1 MSLSIRPV
9 LLGLTYNLLVM
20 VGFAVVYG
28 LALAHLVAQFQWAR
42 FFGEFWFF
50 ALVALSLSA
59 YFFARAKKSM
69 ALGALLSFVP
79 YYLVVVPLAF
89 FQGD

>member
-1 MSLSIRPV
+1 MALAARPV
-9 LLGLTYNLLVM
+9 LLGLRYNLLIM

-28 LALAHLVAQFQWAR
+28 LALVHLIAQFQWAQ

-50 ALVALSLSA
+50 ALVALSLPA
-59 YFFARAKKSM
+59 YFLARTKKSM

-79 YYLVVVPLAF
+79 YFLVVIPLSF
-89 FQGD
+89 LRGD